1 MSLMTPGQA
10 SASTQMRGTSSSS
23 VTWWRVRWKADH
35 CDRIIR
41 MRRPRDASG
50 RLEDLQWGNRADV
63 SGRCEGHG
71 GGAELAWR
79 ILGRNVE
86 LANNLYAFPVGA
98 VAGLR
103 AMDGRSAG
111 RRVGNEGDSQLGSR
125 GGAGQS

>member
-23 VTWWRVRWKADH
+23 VTWWRVRWKAGH
-35 CDRIIR
+35 CDRIVR

-71 GGAELAWR
+71 GGAEIAWR
-79 ILGRNVE
+79 ILGRKVDM
-86 LANNLYAFPVGA
+86 ANNLFAFPVGA

-103 AMDGRSAG
+103 AMRS
-111 RRVGNEGDSQLGSR
+111 EEHTSEL
-125 GGAGQS
+125 QSLMRISYAVFCL